1 MVTLNIN
8 TKVKGVELP
17 IENNK
22 VTGLKT
28 GIASITKDD
37 VKQAGAK
44 VGKLAKD
51 VNLSDF
57 TPYIDNINIGDF
69 LVFKKNPTP
78 GYLYGIKYI
87 DITSN
92 EYTWRIVDKS
102 SSLLNNFAI

>member
-1 MVTLNIN
+1 MI
-8 TKVKGVELP
+8 
-17 IENNK
+17 
-22 VTGLKT
+22 
-28 GIASITKDD
+28 
-37 VKQAGAK
+37 
-44 VGKLAKD
+44 
-51 VNLSDF
+51 

-102 SSLLNNFAI
+102 SSLLNNFAICVYATVLIRRIIL